1 MKEPILRRKFLRGT
15 LTGGASAA
23 LGVKCGPPE
32 GKQAAGGVL
41 RMPVRYYQI
50 AQMYG
55 PGMPP
60 SGSEGLHDEI
70 LEKPVGQVGL
80 VLGHVWNIGEPHGPY
95 PIDKDAN
102 RPGEAANWVPVAHKI
117 IKTRIRP
124 ALEAAR
130 KAGIAV
136 FHLAQHSYAKKYPQ
150 YRAIAADPDF
160 NPAGAVSYEQCVRP
174 RSNDE
179 IWRHEYGE
187 NYPGP
192 VWQTHP
198 DKFDIASDVK
208 PLAEEAVFLTGYQL
222 NGLCRRKDIDTL
234 FYAGFMADICLLD
247 VSGALREMA
256 NKFRYR
262 CVALRDCTT
271 AYEYAKTHEQRWM
284 TFAAIRRVEQD
295 MGFSALSN
303 DFIQACESKLSRKR
317 KYKENNQ

>member
-1 MKEPILRRKFLRGT
+1 LGPGCPQDHQNKNK
-15 LTGGASAA
+15 ASAGGRQKGRHR
-23 LGVKCGPPE
+23 GVPP
-32 GKQAAGGVL
+32 GATQL
-41 RMPVRYYQI
+41 R
-50 AQMYG
+50 
-55 PGMPP
+55 
-60 SGSEGLHDEI
+60 
-70 LEKPVGQVGL
+70 K
-80 VLGHVWNIGEPHGPY
+80 
-95 PIDKDAN
+95 K
-102 RPGEAANWVPVAHKI
+102 VP
-117 IKTRIRP
+117 
-124 ALEAAR
+124 
-130 KAGIAV
+130 
-136 FHLAQHSYAKKYPQ
+136 
-150 YRAIAADPDF
+150 AADPDF

-271 AYEYAKTHEQRWM
+271 AR
-284 TFAAIRRVEQD
+284 AAGLHYRI
-295 MGFSALSN
+295 
-303 DFIQACESKLSRKR
+303 
-317 KYKENNQ
+317 